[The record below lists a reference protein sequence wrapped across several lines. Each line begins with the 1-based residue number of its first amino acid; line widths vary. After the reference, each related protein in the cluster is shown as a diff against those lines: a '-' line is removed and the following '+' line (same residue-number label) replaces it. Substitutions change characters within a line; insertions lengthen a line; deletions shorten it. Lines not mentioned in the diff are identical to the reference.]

1 MNHRGLAGPFH
12 PIAKRYHYVRSTAKS
27 AMANLRVFIGQ
38 VLALAIVVTVSANAQ
53 FGAIAPEVITG
64 APNEKFDMSQM
75 IEPDCSPPFDR
86 LELLLA
92 EGSETNCFI
101 PPGEW
106 SGVDFMVMGPSLFIL
121 LSGRIKVARV
131 GTKKDRFYKGAFAAG
146 VAMFSIAIMDRLGV
160 LPTQVNS
167 EGLSDLIPLD
177 LPPLGVQLGIA
188 AVGCLLMM
196 GPKYWE
202 AEAITQATESVS
214 KRRNIA
220 HEFRTKFGSETLP
233 LHARAGSNQRITRS
247 KILHK
252 DSHLKMRKQTAKGL
266 KVYATCPFCSGGG
279 CAKCGNKGTL

>member
-1 MNHRGLAGPFH
+1 
-12 PIAKRYHYVRSTAKS
+12 
-27 AMANLRVFIGQ
+27 MANLRVLIGQ
-38 VLALAIVVTVSANAQ
+38 VIALAIVVSVSANAQ
-53 FGAIAPEVITG
+53 FGSIAPEVIEG

-86 LELLLA
+86 LELLIA
-92 EGSETNCFI
+92 DGSETNCFL

-146 VAMFSIAIMDRLGV
+146 VAVFSIAIMDRIGV

-167 EGLSDLIPLD
+167 NGLADLIPLD
-177 LPPLGVQLGIA
+177 LPPTGVQIGIA

-202 AEAITQATESVS
+202 AEAITQATETISN
-214 KRRNIA
+214 RRTIA
-220 HEFRTKFGSETLP
+220 QEFRTKFGSEALP
-233 LHARAGSNQRITRS
+233 LHTRAGSNQRISRS
-247 KILHK
+247 RILQK

-279 CAKCGNKGTL
+279 CTKCSGKGTL